1 MIKSIILTLNSRA
14 EGVTAD
20 GTRVP
25 RALPGEEIALGKEN
39 KFKII
44 LPSKDRIT
52 PVCAHYK
59 GCGGC
64 SMQHSTQSFIK
75 DWKSNVIKSCLSA
88 RGLETIIKPILTS
101 KTNSRRRVTLHGM
114 KTKKSVTVGFFKRN
128 THELISTPSC
138 ELVNPE
144 ILSAFSLFEEITLI
158 GATRKS
164 IIEISVTVS
173 KEGLDLNILN
183 GKKLDN
189 QSIMKITGLC
199 ESFNIARITWNEDLL
214 ANFLNPTIVFQGI
227 AITPPPNA
235 FLQATEQG
243 QEILITNAMLSV
255 FDSDKVIDLFSGC
268 GTFTLPAAKR
278 SEVLAIDKTKSMLT
292 AIDQAWR
299 ETTGLKK
306 VTSRSQDLFKEPVGK
321 EELNSFDAAIIDPP
335 RVGAEAQS
343 HELAKSHIKRISSV
357 SCNPRTFSRDAKIL
371 VDSGFKLDWVQPIDQ
386 FLWSSHIELVAQF
399 SR

>member
-44 LPSKDRIT
+44 LTSKDRIT

>member
-101 KTNSRRRVTLHGM
+101 KTNSRRRVTLHGI

-183 GKKLDN
+183 GKKLNN

>member
-25 RALPGEEIALGKEN
+25 RALPGEEVALGKEN

-52 PVCAHYK
+52 PVCTHYK

-64 SMQHSTQSFIK
+64 SMQHATQSFIK

-101 KTNSRRRVTLHGM
+101 KINSRRRVTLHGM

-173 KEGLDLNILN
+173 KAGLDLNILN

-189 QSIMKITGLC
+189 QNIMKITGLC

-243 QEILITNAMLSV
+243 QEILIANAMLSV

-268 GTFTLPAAKR
+268 GTFALPAAKR

-299 ETTGLKK
+299 GTTGLKK

>member
-101 KTNSRRRVTLHGM
+101 KTNSRRRVTLHGI

-199 ESFNIARITWNEDLL
+199 EHFNIARITWNEDLL

>member
-1 MIKSIILTLNSRA
+1 MMKSIILTLNDRA

-25 RALPGEEIALGKEN
+25 RALPGEEITLSKEN
-39 KFKII
+39 QFKIV

-52 PVCAHYK
+52 PVCIHYK
-59 GCGGC
+59 SCGGC
-64 SMQHSTQSFIK
+64 SIQHVTQSFIK
-75 DWKSNVIKSCLSA
+75 EWKSNVIKSCLSA
-88 RGLETIIKPILTS
+88 RGIETIIKPILTS
-101 KTNSRRRVTLHGM
+101 EINSRRRVTLHGM
-114 KTKKSVTVGFFKRN
+114 KTKKSVTVGFFKKN

-138 ELVNPE
+138 ELVDPE
-144 ILSAFSLFEEITLI
+144 ILSAFSLFEEITLL

-173 KEGLDLNILN
+173 KAGLDLNILN
-183 GKKLDN
+183 GKKLEN
-189 QSIMKITGLC
+189 QGIMKITALC
-199 ESFNIARITWNEDLL
+199 QNFNIARITWNEDLL
-214 ANFLNPTIVFQGI
+214 ANFLNPTIEFQGI

-235 FLQATEQG
+235 FLQATEEG
-243 QEILITNAMLSV
+243 QEILIENAMLSV
-255 FDSDKVIDLFSGC
+255 CNSDKVIDLFSGC

-278 SEVLAIDKTKSMLT
+278 SEVLAIDKTKSMLS
-292 AIDQAWR
+292 AIEQAWR
-299 ETTGLKK
+299 ETSGLKK

-321 EELNSFDAAIIDPP
+321 EELNSFDSAIIDPP

-343 HELAKSHIKRISSV
+343 RELAQSHIKRISSV
-357 SCNPRTFSRDAKIL
+357 SCNPKTFSRDAKIL

>member
-101 KTNSRRRVTLHGM
+101 KTNSRRRVTLHGI

-371 VDSGFKLDWVQPIDQ
+371 VDSGFKIDWVQPIDQ

>member
-1 MIKSIILTLNSRA
+1 MMKSIILTLNSRA

-20 GTRVP
+20 GTRVS
-25 RALPGEEIALGKEN
+25 RALPGEKVALGKEN

-52 PVCAHYK
+52 PVCTHYK

-64 SMQHSTQSFIK
+64 SMQHATQSFIK

-88 RGLETIIKPILTS
+88 RGLKTIIKPILTS

-173 KEGLDLNILN
+173 KAGLDLNILN
-183 GKKLDN
+183 GKKLEN
-189 QSIMKITGLC
+189 QSIMKITALC
-199 ESFNIARITWNEDLL
+199 ENFNIARITWNEDLL
-214 ANFLNPTIVFQGI
+214 ANFLNPTIEFQGI

-235 FLQATEQG
+235 FLQATEEG
-243 QEILITNAMLSV
+243 QEILIENAMLSV
-255 FDSDKVIDLFSGC
+255 FNSDKVIDLFSGC

-278 SEVLAIDKTKSMLT
+278 SEVLAIDKTKSMLS
-292 AIDQAWR
+292 AIEQAWR
-299 ETTGLKK
+299 ETSGLKK

-321 EELNSFDAAIIDPP
+321 EELNSFDSAIIDPP

-343 HELAKSHIKRISSV
+343 RELAQSNIKRISSV
-357 SCNPRTFSRDAKIL
+357 SCNPKTFSRDAKIL

>member
-1 MIKSIILTLNSRA
+1 
-14 EGVTAD
+14 
-20 GTRVP
+20 
-25 RALPGEEIALGKEN
+25 
-39 KFKII
+39 
-44 LPSKDRIT
+44 
-52 PVCAHYK
+52 
-59 GCGGC
+59 
-64 SMQHSTQSFIK
+64 
-75 DWKSNVIKSCLSA
+75 
-88 RGLETIIKPILTS
+88 
-101 KTNSRRRVTLHGM
+101 M

-144 ILSAFSLFEEITLI
+144 ILSAFSLFEEITLL

-173 KEGLDLNILN
+173 KAGLDLNILN
-183 GKKLDN
+183 GKKLEN

-214 ANFLNPTIVFQGI
+214 ANFLNPTIEFQGI

-235 FLQATEQG
+235 FLQATEEG
-243 QEILITNAMLSV
+243 QEILIENAMLSV
-255 FDSDKVIDLFSGC
+255 FNSDKVIDLFSGC

-278 SEVLAIDKTKSMLT
+278 SEVLAIDKTKSMLS
-292 AIDQAWR
+292 AIEQAWR
-299 ETTGLKK
+299 ETSGLKK

>member
-64 SMQHSTQSFIK
+64 SMQHATQSFIK
-75 DWKSNVIKSCLSA
+75 DWKSNIIKSCLSA
-88 RGLETIIKPILTS
+88 RGLKTIIKPILTS

>member
-1 MIKSIILTLNSRA
+1 MITSIILTLNSRA

-52 PVCAHYK
+52 PVCIHYK

-101 KTNSRRRVTLHGM
+101 KTNSRRRVTLHGI

-214 ANFLNPTIVFQGI
+214 ANFLNPIIVFQGI

-255 FDSDKVIDLFSGC
+255 FDSNKVIDLFSGC

-306 VTSRSQDLFKEPVGK
+306 VISRSQDLFKEPVGK

>member
-1 MIKSIILTLNSRA
+1 LIKSIILTLNSRA

-75 DWKSNVIKSCLSA
+75 NWKSNVIKSCLSA

-101 KTNSRRRVTLHGM
+101 KTNSRRRVTLHGI

>member
-101 KTNSRRRVTLHGM
+101 KTNSRRRVTLHGI

>member
-1 MIKSIILTLNSRA
+1 LIKSIILTLNSRA

-371 VDSGFKLDWVQPIDQ
+371 VDSGFKIDWVQPIDQ

>member
-1 MIKSIILTLNSRA
+1 MKSIILTLNDRA
-14 EGVTAD
+14 EGVTTD

-25 RALPGEEIALGKEN
+25 RALPGEEITLSKEN
-39 KFKII
+39 QFKIV

-52 PVCAHYK
+52 PVCIHYK
-59 GCGGC
+59 SCGGC
-64 SMQHSTQSFIK
+64 SIQHVTQSFIK
-75 DWKSNVIKSCLSA
+75 EWKSNVIKSCLSA
-88 RGLETIIKPILTS
+88 RGIETIIKPILTS
-101 KTNSRRRVTLHGM
+101 QINSRRRVTLHGM
-114 KTKKSVTVGFFKRN
+114 KTKKSVTVGFFKKN

-138 ELVNPE
+138 ELVDPE
-144 ILSAFSLFEEITLI
+144 ILSAFSLFEEITLL

-173 KEGLDLNILN
+173 KAGLDLNILN
-183 GKKLDN
+183 GKKLEN
-189 QSIMKITGLC
+189 QGIMKITALC
-199 ESFNIARITWNEDLL
+199 QNFNIARITWNEDLL
-214 ANFLNPTIVFQGI
+214 ANFLNPTIEFQGI

-235 FLQATEQG
+235 FLQATEEG
-243 QEILITNAMLSV
+243 QEILIENAMLSV
-255 FDSDKVIDLFSGC
+255 CNSDKVIDLFSGC

-278 SEVLAIDKTKSMLT
+278 SEVLAIDKTKSMLS
-292 AIDQAWR
+292 AIEQAWR
-299 ETTGLKK
+299 ETSGLKK

-321 EELNSFDAAIIDPP
+321 EELNSFDSAIIDPP

-343 HELAKSHIKRISSV
+343 RELAQSHIKRISSV
-357 SCNPRTFSRDAKIL
+357 SCNPKTFSRDAKIL

>member
-14 EGVTAD
+14 EGLTTD

-371 VDSGFKLDWVQPIDQ
+371 VDSGFKIDWVQPIDQ

>member
-199 ESFNIARITWNEDLL
+199 ERFNIARITWNEDLL

-243 QEILITNAMLSV
+243 QEILIENAMLSV

-278 SEVLAIDKTKSMLT
+278 SEVLAIDKTKSMLI

-299 ETTGLKK
+299 KTTGLKK

>member
-1 MIKSIILTLNSRA
+1 LIKSIILTLNSRA

>member
-64 SMQHSTQSFIK
+64 LMQHSTQSFIK

>member
-64 SMQHSTQSFIK
+64 SMQHATQSFIK

-101 KTNSRRRVTLHGM
+101 KTNSRRRVTLHGI

>member
-1 MIKSIILTLNSRA
+1 LIKSIILTLNSRA

-64 SMQHSTQSFIK
+64 SMQHATQSFIK

-199 ESFNIARITWNEDLL
+199 ERFNIARITWNEDLL

>member
-64 SMQHSTQSFIK
+64 SMQHATQSFIK

-101 KTNSRRRVTLHGM
+101 KTNSRRRVTLHGI

-371 VDSGFKLDWVQPIDQ
+371 VDSGFKIDWVQPIDQ

>member
-64 SMQHSTQSFIK
+64 SMQHATQSFIK

>member
-101 KTNSRRRVTLHGM
+101 KTNSRRRVTLHGI

-278 SEVLAIDKTKSMLT
+278 SEVLAIDKTKSMLI

>member
-75 DWKSNVIKSCLSA
+75 DWKSNVIKSCLTA

-101 KTNSRRRVTLHGM
+101 KTNSRRRVTLHGI

-173 KEGLDLNILN
+173 KAGLDLNILN

-371 VDSGFKLDWVQPIDQ
+371 VDSGFKIDWVQPIDQ